1 MPDKQHPN
9 SPPDG
14 YDPDDDVPFKLPKS
28 DDYQTGDYPE
38 IHLDRPMTTEDLWA
52 QDPPLKEETRPDSDP
67 DAVTAHWEEIDA
79 LHTDAHYGRPAGPTE
94 TLDEAVDED
103 ETGDIPTVS
112 DTDLRAQDPPPRSRR
127 DKNYDPD
134 EDVPFKLPKAEDLPP
149 DQADKIGNRFVTM
162 PHQSSP
168 HNQGSEKTLSGSGGL
183 DPNPD
188 FVRPGSRQRA
198 EPTMKS
204 PAVQV
209 PPAQQQPSPAGDAR
223 YQRPPQTAQA
233 APRYAPPA
241 PGMTNRPL
249 SQPRPLPRREKRRRF
264 NPGCLA
270 LAVATVITFCG
281 GFTLLSLVLGGIAY
295 ARVGDLVNERLE
307 KFSSYQNFQTTFMYD
322 RNGQQLYEL
331 IGEGR
336 RTNVKLSEIPRD
348 LINATIAIEDDEFYS
363 NVGIDIGATTLALLQ
378 FVGAGS
384 DGQSAGGSTIT
395 QQLVRNVLF
404 PPEYRAERSAT
415 RKAEEILLAIALT
428 SRESKDRILELYLNE
443 IYYGNLA
450 YGASA
455 AAQSF
460 FGKNVADLSLGEA
473 ALLAGLPQA
482 PANLDPLNPD
492 PAVQSAVTERWRAVL
507 TEMVEEGFI
516 TPGQRDQA
524 LSQGLSFS
532 EPTID
537 LKAPHFTVYARGQL
551 ETLMTQLGY
560 SPEEIALGGLRVY
573 TSLDLRINDMAQA
586 AVREQISKLTAN
598 NAGNGAVVVLKPVTG
613 EILAMVGSKDY
624 YDDNIDGR
632 VNVTTAE
639 RQPGSTVKAFTYA
652 AAMER
657 GMTPGD
663 VIWDTRTEIGIPGQP
678 MYIPQ
683 NYGNIGFSGPTRMR
697 LALANSLNIPAVQTL
712 RWSVGIDYLLQF
724 MARFGIESLVQD
736 PSLYGLS
743 LTLGGGEV
751 TPLELTRGYAVFPNN
766 GLLIDTQAII
776 CVLNNDEQILY
787 QYENGCPSGTPTPR
801 TVETYAQGR
810 RVLDERI
817 AFIISDILSDNG
829 ARTRAMGPN
838 SVLNTAPLLSSVKT
852 GTTDNFK
859 DNWTVGFTRNVAVGV
874 WVGNSRGEPMT
885 NVTGLSGAAPI
896 WNQVIRGIYDNQSF
910 LNEFAHNGQ
919 LFNDQLPQ
927 PSGISMR
934 EVCDF
939 TRMSDPA
946 PGCQATVREWFLDGP
961 AGIPNGDGT
970 LSFPQEA
977 LPAPGDGTIEIVSP
991 GIYRAIV
998 VPIAGSYS
1006 VQFNVTPGQK
1016 TPPQPIYCR
1025 VSPEQIASS
1034 PAAREQWFVAPP
1046 PDPNDAVEA
1055 ENFARAKN
1063 PPIPFLPSITCG
1075 NDMLQ
1080 GGGSGGFDLPI
1091 LIPAYIT
1098 SPTPGQ
1104 TIGTEG
1110 LAIIGTVQFTP
1121 GQAQF
1126 YRLMIRGGNFPNWT
1140 TIGDIHTNSVT
1151 DGQLEFLPGPPGL
1164 SPGDYEL
1171 RLEVIANDSSLLQ
1184 APYVVPFRIEG

>member
-14 YDPDDDVPFKLPKS
+14 YNPDEDVPFRLPKS

-38 IHLDRPMTTEDLWA
+38 IHLDRPLTTEELWA
-52 QDPPLKEETRPDSDP
+52 QDPPLKEDTKSGSDP
-67 DAVTAHWEEIDA
+67 DSITAQWEEIDA
-79 LHTDAHYGRPAGPTE
+79 DNAAAHYGRPAAPTE
-94 TLDEAVDED
+94 NMQDAVDD
-103 ETGDIPTVS
+103 NETGDIPAVS
-112 DTDLRAQDPPPRSRR
+112 DTDLRAQDPPLRSRR
-127 DKNYDPD
+127 DKDYDPD
-134 EDVPFKLPKAEDLPP
+134 EDVPFKLPKAENLPA
-149 DQADKIGNRFVTM
+149 DKADKIGNRFVTM
-162 PHQSSP
+162 P
-168 HNQGSEKTLSGSGGL
+168 NQGHNSEKTLSGSGGL

-188 FVRPGSRQRA
+188 FVRPGTRQQA
-198 EPTMKS
+198 EPTMKH
-204 PAVQV
+204 PVVQA
-209 PPAQQQPSPAGDAR
+209 PPSQQAAGDVR
-223 YQRPPQTAQA
+223 YQRPAPTQAQGQA

-241 PGMTNRPL
+241 PGMSNQPL
-249 SQPRPLPRREKRRRF
+249 SQPRPLPRREKQRRF

-270 LAVATVITFCG
+270 IFIATVVTFCG

-307 KFSSYQNFQTTFMYD
+307 KFSSYQNFQTTYMYD
-322 RNGQQLYEL
+322 RNGAQLYEL

-336 RTNVKLSEIPRD
+336 RTNVDLSEIPRD

-363 NVGIDIGATTLALLQ
+363 NVGIDVGATTVALLQ
-378 FVGAGS
+378 YVGAGS

-415 RKAEEILLAIALT
+415 RKAEEILLAVALT
-428 SRESKDRILELYLNE
+428 SRESKDRILEMYLNE

-450 YGASA
+450 YGSA
-455 AAQSF
+455 AAAETL
-460 FGKNVADLSLGEA
+460 FGKNVTDLSLGEA

-492 PAVQSAVTERWRAVL
+492 PEVQDAVAERWRAVL

-516 TPGQRDQA
+516 TPQQRDGA
-524 LSQGLSFS
+524 LAQGLSFS
-532 EPTID
+532 TPTID
-537 LKAPHFTVYARGQL
+537 LKAPHFTVYARNQL

-573 TSLDLRINDMAQA
+573 TSLDLDLNDMAQA

-632 VNVTTAE
+632 VNVTTAA
-639 RQPGSTVKAFTYA
+639 RQPGSTMKAFTYA
-652 AAMER
+652 AALER
-657 GMTPGD
+657 GMTAGD

-678 MYIPQ
+678 AYIPQ

-712 RWSVGIDYLLQF
+712 RWNVGIDYLLQF
-724 MARFGIESLVQD
+724 MARFGVESLVQD
-736 PSLYGLS
+736 PALYGLS

-776 CVLNNDEQILY
+776 CVLNNDNQILY

-801 TVETYAQGR
+801 TVETYAQGK

-817 AFIISDILSDNG
+817 AFIISDILSDNV
-829 ARTRAMGPN
+829 ARSTAMGSN
-838 SVLNTAPLLSSVKT
+838 SVLNTGALISSVKT

-859 DNWTVGFTRNVAVGV
+859 DNWTVGFTQNVAVGV

-896 WNQVIRGIYDNQSF
+896 WNQVIRGIYDNQNF

-919 LFNDQLPQ
+919 LMNDQIQ
-927 PSGISMR
+927 PTQGVSLR

-939 TRMSDPA
+939 TRLTDPA
-946 PGCQATVREWFLDGP
+946 PGCPATIREWFLDGP
-961 AGIPNGDGT
+961 AGIPNSDGT
-970 LSFPQEA
+970 LSYPQQA
-977 LPAPGDGTIEIVSP
+977 LPTPGDGSIELVSP

-1025 VSPEQIASS
+1025 VPVEQIANS

-1055 ENFARAKN
+1055 ENFARGKN
-1063 PPIPFLPSITCG
+1063 PPIAFLPSITCG

-1080 GGGSGGFDLPI
+1080 GGGTGGSELPI
-1091 LIPAYIT
+1091 IIPAYIT

-1110 LAIIGTVQFTP
+1110 LAIMGTVQFTP

-1126 YRLMIRGGNFPNWT
+1126 YRLLIRGGNFPNWT

-1151 DGQLEFLPGPPGL
+1151 EGQLEFLPGPPGL

-1171 RLEVIANDSSLLQ
+1171 RLEVIATDSSLLQ
-1184 APYVVPFRIEG
+1184 APYIVPFRIEG